1 MRPERASTKVRIVFD
16 ASAPYEGKSLN
27 TGALPGPKLQ
37 SNVFDILVKFRK
49 ETVALV
55 GDVSQMYHQL
65 VLQEDRPL
73 HRFLWRNLDP
83 TKEPEF
89 LRCYCPF
96 CDQYTWQKH
105 ANYRKEEYPFAA
117 NAVENHCYMDDVMPS
132 VEFIEVAR
140 ETRRQLSK
148 MGDKASFICK
158 WVSNSTEVLEDV
170 LAVVSQC

>member
-1 MRPERASTKVRIVFD
+1 MI
-16 ASAPYEGKSLN
+16 N
-27 TGALPGPKLQ
+27 TPG
-37 SNVFDILVKFRK
+37 R
-49 ETVALV
+49 
-55 GDVSQMYHQL
+55 
-65 VLQEDRPL
+65 
-73 HRFLWRNLDP
+73 
-83 TKEPEF
+83 
-89 LRCYCPF
+89 
-96 CDQYTWQKH
+96 H
-105 ANYRKEEYPFAA
+105 ANYHKEEYPFAA